1 MITGTAKS
9 VAPTPTV
16 EKGAGGRAAA
26 QRTLRHRALQV
37 DRAHRALLTNDAER
51 ATLLWEGVVG
61 GSLEL
66 VDWFDAGGRRFILV
80 KLNDSQSHRA
90 CGLTAREYQVA
101 MAATLGESSKITGY
115 RLGISPSRVSTL
127 LKAAMR
133 KLGVRTKAQ
142 LVIMA
147 RLLESQQQQVRR
159 RAERSYPLRGEG
171 SHS

>member
-1 MITGTAKS
+1 MPIALAEP
-9 VAPTPTV
+9 VAPPPTV
-16 EKGAGGRAAA
+16 KRGAADKKPARK
-26 QRTLRHRALQV
+26 ALNQQALHV
-37 DRAHRALLTNDAER
+37 DRARRALRRNDTER
-51 ATLLWEGVVG
+51 AALLWEGVVR

-80 KLNDSQSHRA
+80 KLNDSGSRRA

-133 KLGVRTKAQ
+133 KLGVRSKAQ

-147 RLLESQQQQVRR
+147 RLLENQQPKARVG
-159 RAERSYPLRGEG
+159 AEQSYPLHGEG
-171 SHS
+171 NRS